1 MTEVVVTRH
10 GQITLTKELREELGI
25 KEGDKVIV
33 NKENGFAIISKKD
46 ISVWDRLGDFLPD
59 NFEKV
64 LEKIR
69 SDSTKRFKAVGL
81 I

>member
-10 GQITLTKELREELGI
+10 GQITLTKELREDLGI
-25 KEGDKVIV
+25 REGDKVIV
-33 NKENGFAIISKKD
+33 NRENGFAIISKKD
-46 ISVWDRLGDFLPD
+46 IAVWDRLGDFLPD

>member
-46 ISVWDRLGDFLPD
+46 MSVWDRLGDFLPD